1 MVATMTNLAF
11 VLDQVRVEYKDLTP
25 TEWVTIINEA
35 KGLLTLEYLKGLKSL
50 RQILEKADD
59 GSFRRMLKPY
69 TISNALR
76 EGVKP
81 NTVFCHVVDVSEPP
95 LSERSFT
102 FDEVP
107 DEKYPKLKNKVARPY
122 HQAALLLGRRGEF
135 YLLEADWELKEGE
148 RDMGRTLPSYDCWCE
163 LLHVELN
170 VLEDSNLEVLF
181 LTAPDTAFNALRRM
195 FVIQMETNMD
205 LSAKSR
211 YGKAQQKKLA
221 GMLNRLGCP
230 V

>member
-50 RQILEKADD
+50 RQILEKTDD
-59 GSFRRMLKPY
+59 GSFRRLLKPY
-69 TISNALR
+69 TINNALL
-76 EGVKP
+76 EGIKP
-81 NTVFCHVVDVSEPP
+81 NTVFCHLVDVNGPP
-95 LSERSFT
+95 LSKRSFT

-107 DEKYPKLKNKVARPY
+107 CEKYPNLTDKIARPY
-122 HQAALLLGRRGEF
+122 YQAALLLGRRGEF
-135 YLLEADWELKEGE
+135 YLLEAQWELKEGE
-148 RDMGRTLPSYDCWCE
+148 RDVGRTFPSYDYWCE
-163 LLHVELN
+163 LLSMRLD
-170 VLEDSNLEVLF
+170 VLWNAELEVLF
-181 LTAPDTAFNALRRM
+181 LCDPDTAFNALRRM
-195 FVIQMETNMD
+195 FIIQMETNMD
-205 LSAKSR
+205 LSGKAR
-211 YGKAQQKKLA
+211 YGKARQKKLA